1 MKEFYVL
8 KDGKKAGPYTLYEL
22 KERKIHPKTQ
32 IWSDEN
38 GDWFDAEQFSELKH
52 IIIVPG
58 WGDEYLSPSNE
69 VEIYD
74 TQVNEAQDKKKNV
87 NFANPKIT
95 PLVPSKKKYYILQ
108 DGIQKG
114 PYTKEELFENG
125 VTYKSQ
131 IWTNINEPS
140 SLAGNLNELNDLFD
154 VNKNLSTTRNPIKD
168 DFFVFGYK
176 IADNNDRQKGAKV
189 IIVPSVIFVLITIY
203 VIEFLYPE
211 NKNTYLFIFCIATFI
226 FLMLYNLF
234 ISFPN
239 FSASYEYSKVGL
251 KLICSDTGV
260 DLSELF
266 KTNKTLAIKK
276 SLKYMIPW
284 YVFLRKGK
292 TQTLMEKFARFY
304 LVKK

>member
-74 TQVNEAQDKKKNV
+74 TPVNEAQDKKKKV

-108 DGIQKG
+108 NGIQKG
-114 PYTKEELFENG
+114 PYTKEELFKNG

-131 IWTNINEPS
+131 IWTDINEPS
-140 SLAGNLNELNDLFD
+140 SLAGNLNELNDLFN
-154 VNKNLSTTRNPIKD
+154 VNKNLSTTRNPIND

-176 IADNNDRQKGAKV
+176 IADNKDREKGAKV
-189 IIVPSVIFVLITIY
+189 IIVPSVIFVLITFY

-251 KLICSDTGV
+251 KLICSDTGE

-284 YVFLRKGK
+284 YVFLRNGK
-292 TQTLMEKFARFY
+292 TQTLMEKFAGFY